1 MNQRELKAYIAELRK
16 IEDDYYREV
25 LGDAE
30 LYIVGIRLVR
40 AIADTLRSLTTV
52 QRLITRFK
60 RTGSDYVGPIAETL
74 NTPRALFINYQKAL
88 GAAFYLRMQELEEDQ
103 ARSAWLQRVTE
114 ASGHAAGWIVVY
126 DLEQQRYGRKF
137 AHRLEMHVP
146 EGLSIRTWSDL
157 DWEKGLI
164 YIVEPLLLD
173 PLTGKPRHDA
183 KLTETSQEFTTP
195 AEMRAAAQALKTK
208 LSTYTEKTYGGS
220 DSPQVQSLS
229 RLGQTDAA
237 VTNPVRPK
245 RRAASVRGHGNRRQQ
260 TPAGRSQPADRR
272 RQPRGR

>member
-1 MNQRELKAYIAELRK
+1 MNQREVKAYRAELRK
-16 IEDDYYREV
+16 IEDDYYRAV

-52 QRLITRFK
+52 HKLITRFK
-60 RTGSDYVGPIAETL
+60 RTGSDYVSPIAETL
-74 NTPRALFINYQKAL
+74 NTPRVLFINYQKAL
-88 GAAFYLRMQELEEDQ
+88 GAAFYLRVQELEEDQ
-103 ARSAWLQRVTE
+103 VQNAWLKHVAE
-114 ASGHAAGWIVVY
+114 AGTQAAGWIVVY

-157 DWEKGLI
+157 DWEKGLL

-173 PLTGKPRHDA
+173 PLTGKPRSDA

-195 AEMRAAAQALKTK
+195 AEMQAAAQALKIK
-208 LSTYTEKTYGGS
+208 LSKYAEKTYGDS
-220 DSPQVQSLS
+220 DSPQVQPLS

-237 VTNPVRPK
+237 VANPVRPK

-260 TPAGRSQPADRR
+260 TPAGRSPTADRR